1 MKAECFPLTYD
12 KGFNYIDFSKV
23 MNQENTGYMQRLQKI
38 EAEIFRRT
46 NKFLEAV
53 EITGKLNYKDTRYF
67 YEQLDDYVRTAYKN
81 ELGIELEK

>member
-1 MKAECFPLTYD
+1 
-12 KGFNYIDFSKV
+12 

-38 EAEIFRRT
+38 EAEVFRRT
-46 NKFLEAV
+46 NTFLEAL